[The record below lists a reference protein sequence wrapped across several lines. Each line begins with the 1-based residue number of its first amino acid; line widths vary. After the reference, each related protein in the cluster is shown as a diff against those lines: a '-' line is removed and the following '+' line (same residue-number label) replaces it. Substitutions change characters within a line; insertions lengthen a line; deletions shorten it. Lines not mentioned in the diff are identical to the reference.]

1 MPVILEWEDLKGF
14 SYEVSRSATG
24 TEGTFVLQASG
35 VIGTAHRDPT
45 GTLSDFYQIREVDKT
60 GTKLRITTPFIVYDS
75 PDNTVCRVFGN
86 IADATGRP
94 EADAEIRFQI
104 RRETLPEELTGKA
117 ITKDQATAF
126 TNESGNFQ
134 LYLLRNITVEVY
146 IPNSRFSLEFMVP
159 GQDDL
164 DFTAIEG
171 VFGNA
176 SPINNP
182 F

>member
-35 VIGTAHRDPT
+35 VIGTAHLDPT
-45 GTLSDFYQIREVDKT
+45 GTLSDFYQIQEVDKF
-60 GTKLRITTPFIVYDS
+60 GNKLKITTPFIVYDS
-75 PDNTVCRVFGN
+75 PANTACRVFGKLE
-86 IADATGRP
+86 DATGRP

-117 ITKDQATAF
+117 ITKDQVTTF
-126 TNESGNFQ
+126 TNEAGNFQ
-134 LYLLRNITVEVY
+134 LYLLRNITVEIYV
-146 IPNSRFSLEFMVP
+146 PNSRFSLEFMVP
-159 GQDDL
+159 DQADL